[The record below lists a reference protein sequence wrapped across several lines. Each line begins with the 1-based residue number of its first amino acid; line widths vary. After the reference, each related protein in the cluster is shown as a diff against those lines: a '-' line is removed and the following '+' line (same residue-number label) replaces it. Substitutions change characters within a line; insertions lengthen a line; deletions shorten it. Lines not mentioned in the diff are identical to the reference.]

1 MSIKGFITNFILE
14 QDDNLV
20 TITPDQYLELLDN
33 VGGVAER
40 VSKLKPYKGKGIVIN
55 GNLDLRKYKSIGP
68 LTGVV
73 RVMGRLDISDTN
85 VPHLNGVTVDG
96 YTSDYKSTM
105 WKRKIQS
112 ELNKKFELI
121 NSYREEDRWD
131 VKNGDDESERTEA
144 LYSYIV
150 NDGIAED
157 VENPETGEK
166 TTQDKYYIYPDGK
179 GTYGYGKQYE
189 WLGNNEYN
197 PNRYDVY
204 TSEELDYAA
213 RVAVEQLVEDVG
225 FNAFK
230 TWVWE
235 DSVDEERWSRWL
247 YDFYYEDIINDPEGF
262 EVPLTLSTTQQAQVQ
277 KLKNSIKL
285 LEDKIKNEDLS
296 EDQLNII
303 RKKIEGFQNIIEDIN
318 EDPQGEY
325 DDDYINDYVKSR
337 VDEYDRNISGFIS
350 DYGFEKDF
358 IMSFIDMDELTE
370 TLVQHDGYGNFL
382 SNSGEDMYEE
392 LINGTRYYVIPMD

>member
-235 DSVDEERWSRWL
+235 DSVDEETWSRWL